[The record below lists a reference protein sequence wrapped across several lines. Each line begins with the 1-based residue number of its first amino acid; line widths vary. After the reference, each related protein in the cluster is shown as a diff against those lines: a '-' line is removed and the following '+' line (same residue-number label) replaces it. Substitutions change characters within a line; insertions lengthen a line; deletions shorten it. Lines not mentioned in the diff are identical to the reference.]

1 MAERVHHVGHKKS
14 AHIEICSSRQLFRMR
29 GKRGT
34 KSPVKSSRD
43 VACAV
48 SAMWHFCVQE
58 IGQFRIEGVDFN
70 HPVE

>member
-1 MAERVHHVGHKKS
+1 MAEPVHHVGHKKS
-14 AHIEICSSRQLFRMR
+14 AHIGICSSRQLLRMR

-48 SAMWHFCVQE
+48 SAMC
-58 IGQFRIEGVDFN
+58 GLTYPDKPGLLLIEGAGDYRG
-70 HPVE
+70 